1 MKTFGKKITLFL
13 IDGDAS
19 GRIAAEISNWTGKI
33 YKIPRTLVKVS
44 NDREDLN
51 STGIYFL
58 FGKNPEDEERDLVYI
73 GEAESLVDRLRQHL
87 STKEFWIEAVCV
99 LSKDENLN
107 KAHVK
112 YLEKRLYE
120 LALKANRYKIENST
134 VPAKTTISE
143 ADQAEMEEFLEN
155 LKLTIHTLGFKVF
168 EEIDKR
174 DSKDNISQTKDFY
187 INAAR
192 GAKATGFISDE
203 GFVVK
208 KDSVS
213 SIDTV
218 PSMEIRVKNY
228 FVLREKLI
236 GEDILRKEESG
247 YRFTKDFLFSSPS
260 AAAAVVMGR
269 GANGRIEWKDS
280 KGKNIEENETI

>member
-33 YKIPRTLVKVS
+33 FKIPRTLIKDS
-44 NDREDLN
+44 ANREELA

-58 FGKNPEDEERDLVYI
+58 FGKNPEDDAKDLIYI
-73 GEAESLVDRLRQHL
+73 GEAESLIDRLRQHL
-87 STKEFWIEAVCV
+87 SSKEFWVEAVCV
-99 LSKDENLN
+99 VSKDENLN

-120 LALKANRYKIENST
+120 LAQMAGRYTIENST
-134 VPAKTTISE
+134 IPAKTAISE

-155 LKLTIHTLGFKVF
+155 LKLIIPTVGYKVF

-174 DSKDNISQTKDFY
+174 QRPESHLQIRDYFIE
-187 INAAR
+187 AVR
-192 GAKATGFISDE
+192 GANAKGFISEE

-208 KDSVS
+208 KDS
-213 SIDTV
+213 IAALETA
-218 PSMEIRVKNY
+218 PAMVKSNY
-228 FVLREKLI
+228 FKLREKLI
-236 GEDILRKEESG
+236 ADGILILESAG
-247 YRFTKDFLFSSPS
+247 YRFTKDHLFSSPS
-260 AAAAVVMGR
+260 AAAAIVMGR
-269 GANGRIEWKDS
+269 SANGRTEWIDSSGKTIEM
-280 KGKNIEENETI
+280 NEA